1 MKTKNDFAFKRIKKE
16 QQKEQTRGTA
26 KKTTTTKIENMKS
39 EKNFRRHPEIYLA
52 NKEDRKWTLFRSKPP
67 FALRSRTEKNTEK
80 LAIESFIFP

>member
-26 KKTTTTKIENMKS
+26 KKTTTTKIENKKS

-67 FALRSRTEKNTEK
+67 FALWSRIEKNTEK
-80 LAIESFIFP
+80 LAIKSFIFP